1 MCGGSTVIA
10 LVFIDSHYYGKTVLA
25 PLNIVLY
32 NVFSSHGPN
41 LYGVED
47 WIFYVKNLFLNWNLA
62 VVLAPFAV
70 PLAAFGYV
78 RVRSSKQ
85 LSHRMPFDFS
95 YAYWQRFLPVLFV
108 FMSMCLWLVIF
119 FSQPHKEER
128 FLFPIY
134 PLIALLAAVTLDA
147 IPRVGTSLL
156 GGGTRKVW
164 HFCVGAYLVVFVV
177 LSLSRSAALHRNFS
191 APIEVFKGLNEHL
204 TVPAN
209 LDKQRYQAREVRWM
223 S

>member
-41 LYGVED
+41 LY
-47 WIFYVKNLFLNWNLA
+47 
-62 VVLAPFAV
+62 
-70 PLAAFGYV
+70 
-78 RVRSSKQ
+78 
-85 LSHRMPFDFS
+85 DFS